1 MPKRSCV
8 SISRSATISAVAR
21 PSARPKAPRDK
32 TRRRDAVT
40 EKNVRK
46 GTVGFVGLGT
56 MGREMA
62 LNLLK
67 AGYTVHAYDVRMEA
81 VDDLLRHGAIG
92 AENLADATTDA
103 DIVISMLPDT
113 PQVEEIVYGED
124 GLLALP
130 PRGCLFVDMSTIS
143 PVAVRRM
150 HADLRA
156 KGIAFLDAP
165 VSGGPVGAK
174 SATLSIMA
182 GGDKDAF
189 LAAEPYFRAM
199 GTTITHVGEAGA
211 GQTVKLCNQLVC
223 AINIQAVCEALA
235 LGRASGVA
243 LDTLRTVLLGGSAA
257 SWMLDKLGPAMIAG
271 DASAGFRIDLML
283 KDLRLV
289 QEQALSLSVP
299 LPGTALVT
307 SQYVE
312 ASAHGEGTNG
322 NQALFRVYDRMTNQA
337 AA

>member
-1 MPKRSCV
+1 M
-8 SISRSATISAVAR
+8 TL
-21 PSARPKAPRDK
+21 DQEQED
-32 TRRRDAVT
+32 TMRRNEQNA
-40 EKNVRK
+40 
-46 GTVGFVGLGT
+46 TVGFVGLGT

-67 AGYTVHAYDVRMEA
+67 AGFAVCAYDVRKEA
-81 VDDLLRHGAIG
+81 IDDLVTQGATG
-92 AENLADATTDA
+92 AESPADAARDA

-113 PQVEEIVYGED
+113 PQVEEIIYGEG
-124 GLLALP
+124 GLLASP
-130 PRGCLFVDMSTIS
+130 PRGRLLVDMSTIS

-150 HADLRA
+150 HADLKA
-156 KGIAFLDAP
+156 AGVEFLDAP

-174 SATLSIMA
+174 NASLSIMV
-182 GGDKDAF
+182 GGDRDAF
-189 LAAEPYFRAM
+189 LRAEPYFQAM

-223 AINIQAVCEALA
+223 GINLQAICEALA
-235 LGRASGVA
+235 LGRASGVD
-243 LDTLRTVLLGGSAA
+243 LEQLRNVLLGGSAA

-312 ASAHGEGTNG
+312 ARAHGEGTNG

-337 AA
+337 AT

>member
-1 MPKRSCV
+1 M
-8 SISRSATISAVAR
+8 
-21 PSARPKAPRDK
+21 
-32 TRRRDAVT
+32 
-40 EKNVRK
+40 ERK
-46 GTVGFVGLGT
+46 DQQGTVGFVGLGT

-67 AGYTVHAYDVRMEA
+67 AGYAVRAYDVRAEA
-81 VDDLLRHGAIG
+81 ADDLLPHGATVAG
-92 AENLADATTDA
+92 SPADAARDA

-124 GLLALP
+124 GLLASP
-130 PRGCLFVDMSTIS
+130 PRGRLIVDMSTIS
-143 PVAVRRM
+143 PVAVRRIY
-150 HADLRA
+150 ADLKA
-156 KGIAFLDAP
+156 AGVAFLDAP

-174 SATLSIMA
+174 NASLSIMV
-182 GGDKDAF
+182 GGDADAF
-189 LAAEPYFRAM
+189 LRAEPFFRAM

-223 AINIQAVCEALA
+223 AINLQAICEALA
-235 LGRASGVA
+235 LGRASGVD
-243 LDTLRTVLLGGSAA
+243 LDQLRNVLMGGSAA

-299 LPGTALVT
+299 LPATALAT

-312 ASAHGEGTNG
+312 ARAHGEGANG

-337 AA
+337 ASR

>member
-1 MPKRSCV
+1 M
-8 SISRSATISAVAR
+8 TL
-21 PSARPKAPRDK
+21 DQEQED
-32 TRRRDAVT
+32 TMRRNDQNA
-40 EKNVRK
+40 
-46 GTVGFVGLGT
+46 TVGFVGLGT

-67 AGYTVHAYDVRMEA
+67 AGFAVCAYDVRKEA
-81 VDDLLRHGAIG
+81 IDDLVTQGATR
-92 AENLADATTDA
+92 AESPADTARDA

-113 PQVEEIVYGED
+113 PQVEEIVYGEG
-124 GLLALP
+124 GLLASP
-130 PRGCLFVDMSTIS
+130 PRGRLLVDMSTIS

-150 HADLRA
+150 HADLKA
-156 KGIAFLDAP
+156 GGVEFLDAP

-174 SATLSIMA
+174 DASLSIMV
-182 GGDKDAF
+182 GGDRDAF
-189 LAAEPYFRAM
+189 LRAEPYFRAM

-223 AINIQAVCEALA
+223 GINLQAICEALA
-235 LGRASGVA
+235 LGRASGVD
-243 LDTLRTVLLGGSAA
+243 LEQLRNVLLGGSAA

-312 ASAHGEGTNG
+312 ARAHGEGTNG

-337 AA
+337 AT

>member
-1 MPKRSCV
+1 M
-8 SISRSATISAVAR
+8 TLDQEQ
-21 PSARPKAPRDK
+21 RD
-32 TRRRDAVT
+32 TMGRNEQNA
-40 EKNVRK
+40 
-46 GTVGFVGLGT
+46 TVGFIGLGT

-67 AGYTVHAYDVRMEA
+67 AGFVVCAYDVRKEA
-81 VDDLLRHGAIG
+81 VDDLVTQGATG
-92 AENLADATTDA
+92 AENPADAARDA

-113 PQVEEIVYGED
+113 PHVEEIVYGGG
-124 GLLALP
+124 GLLSAP
-130 PRGCLFVDMSTIS
+130 PRGRLLVDMSTIS

-150 HADLRA
+150 HADLKA
-156 KGIAFLDAP
+156 AGVEFLDAP

-174 SATLSIMA
+174 NASLSIMV
-182 GGDKDAF
+182 GGDRDAF
-189 LAAEPYFRAM
+189 LRAEPYFQAM

-223 AINIQAVCEALA
+223 GINLQAICEALA
-235 LGRASGVA
+235 LGRASGVD
-243 LDTLRTVLLGGSAA
+243 LEQLRNVLLGGSAA

-312 ASAHGEGTNG
+312 ARAHGEGTNG

-337 AA
+337 AT

>member
-1 MPKRSCV
+1 MTHVQEREDTMG
-8 SISRSATISAVAR
+8 RNDHNA
-21 PSARPKAPRDK
+21 
-32 TRRRDAVT
+32 
-40 EKNVRK
+40 
-46 GTVGFVGLGT
+46 TVGFVGLGT

-67 AGYTVHAYDVRMEA
+67 AGFAVCAYDVRKEA
-81 VDDLLRHGAIG
+81 IDDLVAQDATGAQSP
-92 AENLADATTDA
+92 ADAARDA

-113 PQVEEIVYGED
+113 PQVEEIVYGEG
-124 GLLALP
+124 GLLSALP
-130 PRGCLFVDMSTIS
+130 RGRLLVDMSTIS

-150 HADLRA
+150 HADLKA
-156 KGIAFLDAP
+156 AGVAFLDAP

-174 SATLSIMA
+174 NASLSIMA
-182 GGDKDAF
+182 GGDKEAF
-189 LAAEPYFRAM
+189 LRAEPYFRAM

-211 GQTVKLCNQLVC
+211 GQTVKLCNQLIC
-223 AINIQAVCEALA
+223 AINLQAICEALA
-235 LGRASGVA
+235 LGRASGVD
-243 LDTLRTVLLGGSAA
+243 LDQLRNVLLGGSAA

-271 DASAGFRIDLML
+271 DASPGFRIDLML

-312 ASAHGEGTNG
+312 ARAHGEGTNG

-337 AA
+337 AT